1 MRKIETLE
9 MALERIKELEAENQ
23 KLNEELEYYRNR
35 KVSGRQK
42 HNDKWQSIYNDFV
55 VLYESGM
62 SIAEIA
68 KGIPLVRFCF
78 GSSKNCSRHTYCQNN
93 RKH

>member
-42 HNDKWQSIYNDFV
+42 HNDKWQSI
-55 VLYESGM
+55 
-62 SIAEIA
+62 
-68 KGIPLVRFCF
+68 
-78 GSSKNCSRHTYCQNN
+78 
-93 RKH
+93 